1 MSKQPP
7 AKSELGLLQIYTGD
21 GKGKTSAAL
30 GLAFRASGHDLRVLM
45 IQFMKDTGYYGEE
58 ISSKLLP
65 HLTWRLFGR
74 HDFVD
79 LKNPAQVDLDLA
91 AQGWAFAKEAILS
104 GNYDLIILDEANV
117 ALACGL
123 IPLDE
128 ALQTLTN
135 RSPYTEIVVTGRY
148 APQAL
153 LDMADL
159 ITEMKEIRHP
169 FTEKQIEARQG
180 IEY

>member
-1 MSKQPP
+1 M
-7 AKSELGLLQIYTGD
+7 
-21 GKGKTSAAL
+21 
-30 GLAFRASGHDLRVLM
+30 
-45 IQFMKDTGYYGEE
+45 
-58 ISSKLLP
+58 
-65 HLTWRLFGR
+65 
-74 HDFVD
+74 
-79 LKNPAQVDLDLA
+79 
-91 AQGWAFAKEAILS
+91 
-104 GNYDLIILDEANV
+104 
-117 ALACGL
+117 
-123 IPLDE
+123 
-128 ALQTLTN
+128 TN